1 MISAVSEVS
10 TEDLMVPEI
19 SADDANSRDRT
30 RRLRCAADPAT
41 PVPMLLELAME
52 FPEVVAANPSIRVGL
67 AADPRPFASAGA
79 VAIAC
84 LLTSPAIERGFADA
98 LEAVVM
104 REGLHESV
112 DHLRAYLSEWRRRGA
127 RRLAVDHSKVRPATD
142 GLDPSIERTT
152 RGQAL
157 LAQRLGWSGVT
168 GWKDNWEGS
177 ESRVTCT
184 PAGQERRDSALH
196 IFLPNWLERGATGLW
211 ELEREL
217 PSEAKVLVEVAPGTA
232 VGQFTISRDGDFDGE
247 ISYMSSPASD
257 SIDARPSQEAVHAA
271 RRVLAPLCESARH
284 VEAGQCVL
292 VADVG
297 DVHTLILGVDA
308 AYEALAEVSEPLALA
323 IEEMEDDAPDPPS
336 TVAAFLN
343 DSVSPSD
350 WDGLPAEDLVRSLRE
365 RGASELKFGS
375 PDEIRD
381 MFSRVANGLLP
392 QAGKGQAGACD
403 DAGFE
408 FQIAIAD
415 PSGTV
420 GIVFGTFMWVD
431 ERWRRVISLDP
442 TV

>member
-1 MISAVSEVS
+1 
-10 TEDLMVPEI
+10 
-19 SADDANSRDRT
+19 
-30 RRLRCAADPAT
+30 
-41 PVPMLLELAME
+41 
-52 FPEVVAANPSIRVGL
+52 
-67 AADPRPFASAGA
+67 
-79 VAIAC
+79 
-84 LLTSPAIERGFADA
+84 
-98 LEAVVM
+98 
-104 REGLHESV
+104 
-112 DHLRAYLSEWRRRGA
+112 
-127 RRLAVDHSKVRPATD
+127 
-142 GLDPSIERTT
+142 
-152 RGQAL
+152 
-157 LAQRLGWSGVT
+157 
-168 GWKDNWEGS
+168 
-177 ESRVTCT
+177 
-184 PAGQERRDSALH
+184 
-196 IFLPNWLERGATGLW
+196 
-211 ELEREL
+211 
-217 PSEAKVLVEVAPGTA
+217 
-232 VGQFTISRDGDFDGE
+232 
-247 ISYMSSPASD
+247 MSSPASD